1 MGLPEKKEKNKQ
13 GNIFSKFEDVKG
25 SDDEE
30 VVDSKRKHTVGVHET
45 PRQVLRMDS
54 IVSLKDMKFEH
65 LRHLD
70 IRDKNDPL
78 LKSGHVMAGSV
89 KFKV

>member
-1 MGLPEKKEKNKQ
+1 
-13 GNIFSKFEDVKG
+13 
-25 SDDEE
+25 
-30 VVDSKRKHTVGVHET
+30 
-45 PRQVLRMDS
+45 MDS

-89 KFKV
+89 KYKVQSIKKKFT